1 MMQVSIAT
9 AKPLDALR
17 SVMAQITSS
26 VRTQKR
32 ELFLLTRWKIHSL
45 ALQSREQT
53 IRQMSNSILIL
64 PPLSLIRKD
73 QRNKQVMLF

>member
-1 MMQVSIAT
+1 MQVSIAT

-64 PPLSLIRKD
+64 PPLSLI
-73 QRNKQVMLF
+73 